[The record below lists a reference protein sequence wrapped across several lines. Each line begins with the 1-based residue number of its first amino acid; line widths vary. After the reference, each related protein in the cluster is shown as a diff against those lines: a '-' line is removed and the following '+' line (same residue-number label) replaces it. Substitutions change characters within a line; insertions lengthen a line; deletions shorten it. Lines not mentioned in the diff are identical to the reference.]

1 VKCYTI
7 CLVGLPSRQTI
18 VVGGGKVAA
27 RKVQGLLVAGAKVQ
41 VISPALTLEL
51 QIYVDSGE
59 IDYVRR
65 CYQDGDL
72 EGAFLVIAATNNPA
86 VNQDVWSEAER
97 RGCLVNAVDDRIH
110 SNFILPAV
118 VQREDLS
125 VAISTGGSSP
135 ALARRLRE
143 QIERLV
149 GPEYGVLAS
158 LMAELRTELIESF
171 PAGEA
176 RLQAALRVVDSNI
189 FDIIQTQ
196 GRDAA
201 LSYARE
207 KLHHAP

>member
-1 VKCYTI
+1 MKYYTI
-7 CLVGLPSRQTI
+7 CLVGLPSRQTV

-27 RKVQGLLVAGAKVQ
+27 RKVEGLLAAGANIK
-41 VISPALTLEL
+41 VISPELTLEL
-51 QIYVDSGE
+51 QLLVDSDK
-59 IDYVRR
+59 IAFLPRP
-65 CYQDGDL
+65 YQRGDV
-72 EGAFLVIAATNNPA
+72 EGAFLVIAATDDTA
-86 VNQDVWSEAER
+86 VNQSVWSEAEQ
-97 RGCLVNAVDDRIH
+97 RGCLVNVVDDPVH

-143 QIERLV
+143 RIESLI

-158 LMAELRTELIESF
+158 LMAELRPELIEIF

-176 RLQAALRVVDSNI
+176 RLQAALRVVDS
-189 FDIIQTQ
+189 DILNVIQNH

-201 LSYARE
+201 LSYGRE
-207 KLHHAP
+207 KLHQG